1 MRTLTSSSDP
11 VDLAERYAY
20 PPGGGTWLRANMVA
34 SLDGAAQ
41 RDERSGGLGNAADQ
55 ELFLL
60 LRGLADVV
68 IVGAGTVRAEGYGP
82 VRPRES
88 WGAVRDGRPPVPPLA
103 VVSRTLG
110 LDFDAPLFTEAAVP
124 TIVLTTA
131 TADPARLRAARE
143 RADVII
149 AGEDSLDFAVAVR
162 ELASRGFHRLLC
174 EGGPWVLAQVVAAGL
189 LDELCLTLSPM
200 LLAGQPARIL
210 NGPPFPV
217 PPEFRLGHVL
227 EEDDFLFL
235 RYARSR

>member
-1 MRTLTSSSDP
+1 MRTLTPSSEP

-20 PPGGGTWLRANMVA
+20 PPGEGTWLRANMVA

-60 LRGLADVV
+60 LRGLADTV
-68 IVGAGTVRAEGYGP
+68 IVGAQTVRAEGYGP
-82 VRPRES
+82 VKPRES

-103 VVSRTLG
+103 VVSRTLD

-124 TIVLTTA
+124 TIVLATA
-131 TADPARLRAARE
+131 TADPERLRLAKE
-143 RADVII
+143 RADVIV

-162 ELASRGFHRLLC
+162 ELASRGFRRLLC
-174 EGGPWVLAQVVAAGL
+174 EGGPGVLAQITAAGL

-200 LLAGQPARIL
+200 LLAGHPARIL
-210 NGPPFPV
+210 NGPPLPV
-217 PPEFRLGHVL
+217 PSEFRLAHTL
-227 EEDDFLFL
+227 EEDGFLFL